1 MVLLLLSPPPPLL
14 ILLCARALGG
24 ACTVVINQQILIN
37 LQPIGKSKNS
47 PFLPLFPLLFYFF
60 LTLPL
65 SIFDEGNFKD
75 LFSMIST

>member
-24 ACTVVINQQILIN
+24 ACTIVINQQILIN
-37 LQPIGKSKNS
+37 LQPMGKSKNS
-47 PFLPLFPLLFYFF
+47 PFLPLFPFFF

-75 LFSMIST
+75 LFSMISA